1 MYHNWAFRR
10 NSSLRVGLESNK
22 SVWVFCQL
30 SRARLTLT
38 FMPKWR
44 CSSLGS
50 FLTDIGWLNYFRD
63 QKRRIS
69 PGACV
74 RTATGGLPGPC
85 MRTLAWI
92 LLVVSTVATF
102 RGFSLQLSFQPS
114 DLCSVAPGKEQS
126 VGDSVQIMPTG
137 FWTYNSQ
144 FRSSRAG
151 LGQADWR
158 RDRAA
163 LVMCPIWDLP
173 LVAYRVN

>member
-1 MYHNWAFRR
+1 MTELFPGSKTENFSW
-10 NSSLRVGLESNK
+10 SL
-22 SVWVFCQL
+22 CQDCD
-30 SRARLTLT
+30 R
-38 FMPKWR
+38 
-44 CSSLGS
+44 
-50 FLTDIGWLNYFRD
+50 
-63 QKRRIS
+63 
-69 PGACV
+69 
-74 RTATGGLPGPC
+74 RTARTLHE
-85 MRTLAWI
+85 TLAWI
-92 LLVVSTVATF
+92 LLVVSRVATF